1 MIKTIIFDI
10 YDTIIQVERHANA
23 DIVMEHLRRRG
34 LQTDRDE
41 FLKLWGEYYRRA
53 ELSDEFRTEA
63 EIFYDRVAWL
73 YGICGC
79 GDDPR
84 IAYNATVEKSAGR
97 TAYPDAAEALAA
109 LKKRFRVVAG
119 SNADNAPLTAHL
131 ENNGIQMDAIYTS
144 EDFRIYKPRP
154 EFYLAIL
161 KAEAISPE
169 EALFVGDSHTED
181 VEAPTELGIRSIW
194 MSRGREHKDYGQ
206 IFTADSL
213 AQLPELINAI
223 EQKRR

>member
-10 YDTIIQVERHANA
+10 YDTIIQVERNANA
-23 DIVMEHLRRRG
+23 DIVIEHLRRRG
-34 LQTDRDE
+34 LEPDRGD

-84 IAYNATVEKSAGR
+84 TAYNATVEKSALR
-97 TAYPDAAEALAA
+97 TAYPDAADALAA
-109 LKKRFRVVAG
+109 LGKRFRVVAG

-131 ENNGIQMDAIYTS
+131 SKCGIVMDALYTS
-144 EDFRIYKPRP
+144 ENFRVYKPKAR
-154 EFYLAIL
+154 FYKAIL
-161 KAEAISPE
+161 DAEGITPE
-169 EALFVGDSHTED
+169 EALFVGDSHLED
-181 VEAPTELGIRSIW
+181 VEVPASMGIRSIW
-194 MSRGREHKDYGQ
+194 IRRGRPAKDYGQ

-213 AQLPELINAI
+213 TEMAEFVLE
-223 EQKRR
+223 RF

>member
-10 YDTIIQVERHANA
+10 YDTIIQVERNANA
-23 DIVMEHLRRRG
+23 DIVIEHLRRRG
-34 LQTDRDE
+34 LEPDRGE

-84 IAYNATVEKSAGR
+84 TAYNATAKKSALR
-97 TAYPDAAEALAA
+97 TAYPDAADALAA
-109 LKKRFRVVAG
+109 LGKRFRVVAG

-131 ENNGIQMDAIYTS
+131 ENNGIHMDALYTS

-161 KAEAISPE
+161 NAEAISPE

-194 MSRGREHKDYGQ
+194 MRRGRPAKDYGQ

-213 AQLPELINAI
+213 AEMAEFVLE
-223 EQKRR
+223 RF